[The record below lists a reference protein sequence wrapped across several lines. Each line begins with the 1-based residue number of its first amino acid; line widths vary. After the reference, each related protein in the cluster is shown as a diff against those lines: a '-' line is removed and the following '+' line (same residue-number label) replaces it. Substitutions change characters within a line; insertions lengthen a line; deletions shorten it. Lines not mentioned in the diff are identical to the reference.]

1 MKKYINKYILAFVL
15 PLLAVATT
23 GCLEEAFPESAEQT
37 ADQIKNADKSAIAS
51 AIPAYFTTYSSD
63 YDWDVGFAGFG
74 LWRDAMSADLP
85 VYDTGYDY
93 FYYYNVQQYL
103 GNYSLQTVFWRRYYY
118 LLQKCNSVISVSST
132 DPASEDAPF
141 MGMALTY
148 RAWAYFD
155 MMRTYEFKSTGV
167 ERLDQFAEKNGL
179 YGLTVPLVTENT
191 SETDARDLPRAPFQ
205 QMYRFIMTD
214 LNLAEKLLENTPTVS
229 AKNMVSRGVVY
240 GMKARLWLELGSR
253 FVNHAEDLE
262 LQITAESNEDYAAL
276 DKLEITSA
284 DDCFTNAAE
293 YARKAIN
300 EGVYTPLTET
310 QWYDPVNGFNTPSN
324 SWMLCI
330 IINSNNGLAKS
341 ATWNSMVSFLSPEA
355 TYGVSYIDY
364 AAYHMIDARL
374 YSEMDKNDWRRD
386 TWIDPND
393 VANESAFNSKYSKAT
408 SMDYN
413 LWKKYAAYTGFKFHP
428 AQGAVSVSTTGNAIC
443 IPLMRIEEMYL
454 IEAEALAHSQGPGA
468 GKLALES
475 FMNTYRMKAG
485 TKYTC
490 KDSSLDGVVN
500 AVFSQKRIELWGEGL
515 ILWDYRRLEKAIE
528 RGYPGTNHPATY
540 RYNSYAGKVAPWT
553 TFYIPDRVN
562 QLNPACKLNPD
573 PSDAITTLWK
583 E

>member
-1 MKKYINKYILAFVL
+1 MKKYINKSILAFAL
-15 PLLAVATT
+15 LLLAVGTT
-23 GCLEEAFPESAEQT
+23 GCLEESFPESAEQT

-51 AIPAYFTTYSSD
+51 AIPAYFTTYNSD

-74 LWRDAMSADLP
+74 LWRDVMSADLP

-93 FYYYNVQQYL
+93 FYYYNVQQYI
-103 GNYSLQTVFWRRYYY
+103 GNYSLQTIFWRRYYY

-132 DPASEDAPF
+132 DPESDDALY

-155 MMRTYEFKSTGV
+155 MMRSYEFKSTGV
-167 ERLDQFAEKNGL
+167 ERLDQFAESNGL

-191 SETDARDLPRAPFQ
+191 SESDARDLPRAPFQ

-214 LNLAEKLLENTPTVS
+214 LNLAERLLANTPSVS

-253 FVNHAEDLE
+253 FANHAEDLA
-262 LQITAESNEDYAAL
+262 LQLSAENAEEYAVL
-276 DKLEITSA
+276 DKLDITSA
-284 DDCFTNAAE
+284 NDCFTNAAE

-310 QWYDPVNGFNTPSN
+310 QWYDPVNGFNTPAP

-330 IINSNNGLAKS
+330 IINSNNGLAKN

-393 VANESAFNSKYSKAT
+393 VANESAFNTKYAKAT
-408 SMDYN
+408 SMDYS
-413 LWKKYAAYTGFKFHP
+413 LWKQYAAYTGFKFHP
-428 AQGAVSVSTTGNAIC
+428 GQGAVSVSTTGNAIS

-468 GKLALES
+468 GKQALES
-475 FMNTYRMKAG
+475 FMNTFRMKAG
-485 TKYTC
+485 SKYTC
-490 KDSSLDGVVN
+490 KDSSLDGVVD
-500 AVFSQKRIELWGEGL
+500 AIFRQKRIELWGEGL

-573 PSDAITTLWK
+573 PSDAIPTLWK

>member
-1 MKKYINKYILAFVL
+1 MKKYINKIILAVCL
-15 PLLAVATT
+15 SGMGIGMT
-23 GCLEEAFPESAEQT
+23 GCLEESFPENSEQT
-37 ADQIKNADKSAIAS
+37 ADQIKDADKSSIAS
-51 AIPAYFTTYSSD
+51 AIPAYFTTFSSD

-74 LWRDAMSADLP
+74 HWRDAMSADLP
-85 VYDTGYDY
+85 IYDTGYDF

-103 GNYSLQTVFWRRYYY
+103 GNYSLQTIFWRRYYY
-118 LLQKCNSVISVSST
+118 LLQKCNSLISVSSA
-132 DPASEDAPF
+132 DPESEDAF
-141 MGMALTY
+141 YMGMALTY
-148 RAWAYFD
+148 RAWTYFD
-155 MMRTYEFKSTGV
+155 LMRTYEYKSTGV

-191 SETDARDLPRAPFQ
+191 TEAEARNLPRAPFQ
-205 QMYRFIMTD
+205 QMYRYIMTD
-214 LNLAEKLLENTPTVS
+214 LNLAEKLLANTATVGS
-229 AKNMVSRGVVY
+229 KNMVTRGVVY

-253 FVNHAEDLE
+253 FYLHADDLA
-262 LQITAESNEDYAAL
+262 LQITAENEEVYSAL
-276 DKLEITSA
+276 DKLDITSA
-284 DDCFTNAAE
+284 NDCFANAAT

-310 QWYDPVNGFNTPSN
+310 QWYDPINGFNTPAN

-330 IINSNNGLAKS
+330 IINTNNGLAKN
-341 ATWNSMVSFLSPEA
+341 TYWKSMVSFLSPEA
-355 TYGVSYIDY
+355 TYGLSYIDY
-364 AAYHMIDARL
+364 AAYRMIDARL

-393 VANESAFNSKYSKAT
+393 VANENAFNTKYAKAT
-408 SMDYN
+408 SMAYN
-413 LWKKYAAYTGFKFHP
+413 DWKQYAAYTGFKYHP
-428 AQGAVSVSTTGNAIC
+428 GQGAVNVSTTGNAVS
-443 IPLMRIEEMYL
+443 IPLMRIEEIYL
-454 IEAEALAHSQGPGA
+454 IEAEALAHCQGAAA
-468 GKLALES
+468 GKQALET
-475 FMNTYRMKAG
+475 FMNTFRMKAG

-490 KDSSLDGVVN
+490 KDSSIDGVVE
-500 AVFSQKRIELWGEGL
+500 AVFRQKRIELWGEGL

-573 PSDAITTLWK
+573 PSDAIPTLWK